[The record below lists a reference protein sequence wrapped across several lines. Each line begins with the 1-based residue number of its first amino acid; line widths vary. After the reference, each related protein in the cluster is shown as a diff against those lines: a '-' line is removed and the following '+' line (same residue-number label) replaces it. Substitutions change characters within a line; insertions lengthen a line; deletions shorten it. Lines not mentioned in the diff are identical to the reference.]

1 MNNWSP
7 DTLLLGSFDDIRSPT
22 VQTSS
27 LTSIIPIPTWLLKE
41 CSSVLVPTITNVV
54 NLSLI
59 SGHFIPQNRHP
70 STDQQKIVT
79 CDYVCGPTAVPNL
92 VQIRPR
98 ELLGKCVKYNEN
110 FIYVA
115 QLQPA
120 QQQRGGLYVLLLFLI
135 YFFGYFYRFLSDQLS
150 QTLADRS
157 SLNFTA
163 GRTITVVDQCQFTF
177 FNPSIDDAM
186 ATMVLSTE
194 LIFGDIRCMA
204 LTYAVRAVVRVCR
217 WTQASSGAAGRA
229 NVRLRRASS
238 LSVCLV

>member
-27 LTSIIPIPTWLLKE
+27 LTSIPSPPSFWKNVHPFLFPQSPTLSTSP
-41 CSSVLVPTITNVV
+41 SSPAT
-54 NLSLI
+54 
-59 SGHFIPQNRHP
+59 FIPQNRHP

-92 VQIRPR
+92 VQIHPR

-163 GRTITVVDQCQFTF
+163 GRTITVVDQCQITF
-177 FNPSIDDAM
+177 
-186 ATMVLSTE
+186 
-194 LIFGDIRCMA
+194 LIP
-204 LTYAVRAVVRVCR
+204 
-217 WTQASSGAAGRA
+217 Q
-229 NVRLRRASS
+229 
-238 LSVCLV
+238 